1 MRNRARERLGYL
13 PAAALLTPGVA
24 SAHAPMPGVE
34 GFYVGLLHPAGA
46 PEPLLCALAL
56 GLVLG
61 MAGPTLARRAWGV
74 FVAAL
79 ALGLVWSYARE
90 TAATS
95 AWLPLAVAL
104 AAAATAVLGK
114 ARWLTIALGALGGM
128 AIGVAS
134 APDPGPAGAV
144 IITLAGTFVGANL
157 LLLLAFGAVDI
168 ARERLRAAWF
178 MLAARVV
185 AGWMVAI
192 ILLWGAFAYVR

>member
-1 MRNRARERLGYL
+1 MRNRALARLGYL
-13 PAAALLTPGVA
+13 STGALLAPGV
-24 SAHAPMPGVE
+24 SFAHAPMPGVE

-46 PEPLLCALAL
+46 PESLLCAFAV

-61 MAGPTLARRAWGV
+61 MAGSTLARKAWGL
-74 FVAAL
+74 FVVAL

-95 AWLPLAVAL
+95 AWLPLAIAL
-104 AAAATAVLGK
+104 AAAASAVLGK
-114 ARWLTIALGALGGM
+114 ARWLTIGLGAAGGM
-128 AIGVAS
+128 AIGLAS

-144 IITLAGTFVGANL
+144 VITLAGTFVGANL
-157 LLLLAFGAVDI
+157 LLLLAFGGVDI

-178 MLAARVV
+178 MLAARVL
-185 AGWMVAI
+185 AGWLIAI